1 MATRGELKKALQ
13 DWQQWLNKTSHL
25 IVPRKSLLR
34 QQKDLCLAL
43 TGVRRSG
50 KSSMTVQLALGR
62 LEETFFFNFEDPIF
76 FPGASVEVLDQL
88 LSLYEEETGKIPK
101 LVILDEIQNV
111 QGWERWVRKAID
123 LGYYQIVVTGSSSHL
138 LSSEIATAISGRVIE
153 QTIWPLSF
161 SEYLIFLDKTPSTK
175 GAWLCALENYLRWG
189 GFPKVILTPD
199 ENDRIILL
207 KQYLSDIVLR
217 DVVARHSIKNQK
229 ALHQIVSFYL
239 TGLSCLHS
247 YNSLRKAFEISIEL
261 ASTLTGYLTQ
271 AFLVFE
277 MSRYHSNLKVQTRDP
292 KKIYVI
298 DTGLRTVS
306 LQSDREDWGRLA
318 ENAVYLELRRRDK
331 QAFYYKQ
338 VQEVD
343 FVITE
348 LGKPVDTL
356 QVCYSNLEDQETRN
370 REVNA
375 LLECLQALE
384 LPSGKILTLSLE
396 DVLLKEGKEI
406 HFIPLYRWLSGIEL
420 PRFSNG
426 KEVNNHVL

>member
-13 DWQQWLNKTSHL
+13 DWQQWLNKNSHL
-25 IVPRKSLLR
+25 IVPRNSLLS

-88 LSLYEEETGKIPK
+88 LSLYEEEMGKMPK

-123 LGYYQIVVTGSSSHL
+123 LGHYQIVVTGSSSHL

-153 QTIWPLSF
+153 QTIWPLSL
-161 SEYLIFLDKTPSTK
+161 SEYLIFLGKTPSTK
-175 GAWLCALENYLRWG
+175 GAWLRALENYLRWG

-217 DVVARHSIKNQK
+217 DVVARHSIKNQQ

-277 MSRYHSNLKVQTRDP
+277 MSRYHPNLKVQARDP

-318 ENAVYLELRRRDK
+318 ENAVYLELRRRGE

-343 FVITE
+343 FVITK
-348 LGKPVDTL
+348 LGKPVDAI
-356 QVCYSNLEDQETRN
+356 QVCYSDLEDQETRN
-370 REVNA
+370 REINA

-396 DVLLKEGKEI
+396 DVFLKEGKAI
-406 HFIPLYRWLSGIEL
+406 HLIPLYQWLS
-420 PRFSNG
+420 
-426 KEVNNHVL
+426 K

>member
-13 DWQQWLNKTSHL
+13 DWQQWLNKNSHL
-25 IVPRKSLLR
+25 IIPRSSLLSE
-34 QQKDLCLAL
+34 QKDLCLAL

-88 LSLYEEETGKIPK
+88 LSLYEEEMGKMPR

-123 LGYYQIVVTGSSSHL
+123 LGHYQIVVTGSSSHL

-161 SEYLIFLDKTPSTK
+161 SEYLTFLGKTPSTK
-175 GAWLCALENYLRWG
+175 GTWLRALEDYLRWG

-217 DVVARHSIKNQK
+217 DVVARHSIKNQH

-277 MSRYHSNLKVQTRDP
+277 MSRYHPNLKVQARDP

-318 ENAVYLELRRRDK
+318 ENAVYLELRRRSK

-338 VQEVD
+338 AQEVD

-348 LGKPVDTL
+348 LGKPIDAI
-356 QVCYSNLEDQETRN
+356 QVCYSDLEDKETQS
-370 REVNA
+370 REINA
-375 LLECLQALE
+375 LLECLHTLE

-396 DVLLKEGKEI
+396 DVLLKEGKTI
-406 HFIPLYRWLSGIEL
+406 HLIPLYRWLSMIIL
-420 PRFSNG
+420 
-426 KEVNNHVL
+426 

>member
-13 DWQQWLNKTSHL
+13 DWQQWLNKNSHL
-25 IVPRKSLLR
+25 IVPRSSLLN

-76 FPGASVEVLDQL
+76 FPGANVEVLDQL
-88 LSLYEEETGKIPK
+88 LSLYEEEMGRIPK
-101 LVILDEIQNV
+101 LVILDEIQNI

-161 SEYLIFLDKTPSTK
+161 SEYLTFLGKTPSTK
-175 GAWLCALENYLRWG
+175 GTWLRSLEEYLRWG

-217 DVVARHSIKNQK
+217 DVVARHSIKNQQ

-261 ASTLTGYLTQ
+261 ASTLTSYLTQ

-277 MSRYHSNLKVQTRDP
+277 MSRYHPNLKVQARDP

-318 ENAVYLELRRRDK
+318 ENAVYLELRRRGK

-338 VQEVD
+338 TQEVD

-348 LGKPVDTL
+348 LGKPIDAI
-356 QVCYSNLEDQETRN
+356 QVCYSDLEDQETRK
-370 REVNA
+370 RAINA

-396 DVLLKEGKEI
+396 DVFLKDGKAI
-406 HFIPLYRWLSGIEL
+406 HLIPLYQWLS
-420 PRFSNG
+420 
-426 KEVNNHVL
+426 K

>member
-13 DWQQWLNKTSHL
+13 DWQQWLNKNSHL
-25 IVPRKSLLR
+25 IVPRSSLLN

-50 KSSMTVQLALGR
+50 KSSMTVQLAMGR

-88 LSLYEEETGKIPK
+88 LVLYEEETGKMPK

-123 LGYYQIVVTGSSSHL
+123 LGHYQIVVTGSSSHL
-138 LSSEIATAISGRVIE
+138 LSSEIATAISGRAIE

-161 SEYLIFLDKTPSTK
+161 SEYLTFLGKTPSTK
-175 GAWLCALENYLRWG
+175 GTWLRELENYLRWG
-189 GFPKVILTPD
+189 GFPKVILTPN

-217 DVVARHSIKNQK
+217 DVVARHSIKNQQ
-229 ALHQIVSFYL
+229 ALHQVVSFYL

-261 ASTLTGYLTQ
+261 ASTLTAYLTQ

-277 MSRYHSNLKVQTRDP
+277 MSRYHPNLKVQARDP

-318 ENAVYLELRRRDK
+318 ENAVYLELRRRVK

-348 LGKPVDTL
+348 LGKPVDAI
-356 QVCYSNLEDQETRN
+356 QVCYSDLGTQETRT
-370 REVNA
+370 REINA
-375 LLECLQALE
+375 LLECLQDLE

-396 DVLLKEGKEI
+396 DVLVKEGKTI
-406 HFIPLYRWLSGIEL
+406 HLIPLYQWLSIPNPSQSRL
-420 PRFSNG
+420 
-426 KEVNNHVL
+426 VD

>member
-13 DWQQWLNKTSHL
+13 DWQQWLNKNSHL
-25 IVPRKSLLR
+25 IVPRNSLLS

-62 LEETFFFNFEDPIF
+62 LKETFFFNFEDPIF

-88 LSLYEEETGKIPK
+88 LFLYEEETGKMPK

-123 LGYYQIVVTGSSSHL
+123 LGHYQIVVTGSSSHL

-153 QTIWPLSF
+153 QTIWPLSL
-161 SEYLIFLDKTPSTK
+161 SEYLIFLGKTPSTK
-175 GAWLCALENYLRWG
+175 GAWLRALENYLRWG

-217 DVVARHSIKNQK
+217 DVVARHSIKNQQ

-277 MSRYHSNLKVQTRDP
+277 MSRYHPNLKVQARDT

-318 ENAVYLELRRRDK
+318 ENAVYLELRRRGK

-348 LGKPVDTL
+348 LGKPVDAI
-356 QVCYSNLEDQETRN
+356 QVCYSDLEDQETRN
-370 REVNA
+370 REINA
-375 LLECLQALE
+375 MLECLQALE

-396 DVLLKEGKEI
+396 DVLLKEGKAI
-406 HFIPLYRWLSGIEL
+406 HLIPLYQWLS
-420 PRFSNG
+420 
-426 KEVNNHVL
+426 K

>member
-1 MATRGELKKALQ
+1 MATRGELKKSLQ
-13 DWQQWLNKTSHL
+13 DWQQWLNKNSRL
-25 IVPRKSLLR
+25 IVPRNSLIN

-50 KSSMTVQLALGR
+50 KSSMTVQLSIGR
-62 LEETFFFNFEDPIF
+62 LHETFFFNFEDPIF
-76 FPGASVEVLDQL
+76 YPGANVEVIDQL
-88 LSLYEEETGKIPK
+88 LSLYEEETGKIPQ

-123 LGYYQIVVTGSSSHL
+123 LGHYQVVVTGSSSQL

-161 SEYLIFLDKTPSTK
+161 SEYLIFLNENPSSK
-175 GAWLCALENYLRWG
+175 GTWLRALENYLRWG
-189 GFPKVILTPD
+189 GFPKIILTPD

-217 DVVARHSIKNQK
+217 DVVARHSIKSQQ
-229 ALHQIVSFYL
+229 ALHQVVSFYL

-277 MSRYHSNLKVQTRDP
+277 MNRYHPNLKVQARDP

-318 ENAVYLELRRRDK
+318 ENAVYLELRRRSK
-331 QAFYYKQ
+331 QIFYYRQK
-338 VQEVD
+338 QEVD

-348 LGKPVDTL
+348 LGKPVDAI
-356 QVCYSNLEDQETRN
+356 QVCYCDFENQDTQN
-370 REVNA
+370 REIDA
-375 LLECLQALE
+375 LLECLQDLE
-384 LPSGKILTLSLE
+384 LLSGKILTLSLE
-396 DVLLKEGKEI
+396 DVLLREGKTI
-406 HFIPLYRWLSGIEL
+406 YLIPLYKWLTERG
-420 PRFSNG
+420 
-426 KEVNNHVL
+426 

>member
-1 MATRGELKKALQ
+1 MATRGELKKALR

-25 IVPRKSLLR
+25 IVPRNSHLN

-50 KSSMTVQLALGR
+50 KSSMTVQLARGR
-62 LEETFFFNFEDPIF
+62 LEDTFFFNFEDPIF

-88 LSLYEEETGKIPK
+88 LSIYEEETGKMPA
-101 LVILDEIQNV
+101 LVILDEIQNI
-111 QGWERWVRKAID
+111 QGWERWVRKSID
-123 LGYYQIVVTGSSSHL
+123 LGHYQIIVTGSSSHL

-161 SEYLIFLDKTPSTK
+161 SEYVVFLSKKPSSQ
-175 GAWLCALENYLRWG
+175 GVWLRELENYLRWG
-189 GFPKVILTPD
+189 GFPKIVLTPD
-199 ENDRIILL
+199 ANDRIILL

-217 DVVARHSIKNQK
+217 DVVARHAIKNQQ
-229 ALHQIVSFYL
+229 ALNQVVSFYL

-247 YNSLRKAFEISIEL
+247 YNSLRKAFGISIEL

-277 MSRYHSNLKVQTRDP
+277 MSRYHPNLKVQARDP

-318 ENAVYLELRRRDK
+318 ENAVYLELRRRNK
-331 QAFYYKQ
+331 QVFYYKQ

-348 LGKPVDTL
+348 LGKPVDAI
-356 QVCYSNLEDQETRN
+356 QVCYSDLENQDTRE
-370 REVNA
+370 REISA
-375 LLECLQALE
+375 LLESLQALK

-396 DVLLKEGKEI
+396 DTLSMEGKKI
-406 HFIPLYRWLSGIEL
+406 HFVPLYKWLSE
-420 PRFSNG
+420 
-426 KEVNNHVL
+426 NN

>member
-13 DWQQWLNKTSHL
+13 DWQQWLNKNSHL
-25 IVPRKSLLR
+25 IVPRNSLLS

-62 LEETFFFNFEDPIF
+62 LKETFFFNFEDPIF
-76 FPGASVEVLDQL
+76 FPGASVEVLGQL
-88 LSLYEEETGKIPK
+88 LFLYEEETGKMPK

-123 LGYYQIVVTGSSSHL
+123 LGHYQIVITGSSSHL

-153 QTIWPLSF
+153 QTIWPLSL
-161 SEYLIFLDKTPSTK
+161 SEYLIFLGNTPSSK
-175 GAWLCALENYLRWG
+175 GAWLRALENYLRWG
-189 GFPKVILTPD
+189 GFPKIILTPD

-277 MSRYHSNLKVQTRDP
+277 MSRYHPNLKVQARDP

-318 ENAVYLELRRRDK
+318 ENAVYLELRRRGK

-338 VQEVD
+338 AQEVD

-348 LGKPVDTL
+348 LGKPIDAI
-356 QVCYSNLEDQETRN
+356 QVCYSDLEDQETRN
-370 REVNA
+370 REINA
-375 LLECLQALE
+375 MLECLQALE

-396 DVLLKEGKEI
+396 DVLLKEGKAI
-406 HFIPLYRWLSGIEL
+406 HLIPLYQWLS
-420 PRFSNG
+420 
-426 KEVNNHVL
+426 K

>member
-13 DWQQWLNKTSHL
+13 DWQQWLNKNSHL
-25 IVPRKSLLR
+25 IVPRNSLLS

-62 LEETFFFNFEDPIF
+62 LKETFFFNFEDPIF

-88 LSLYEEETGKIPK
+88 LSLYEEETGKMPK

-123 LGYYQIVVTGSSSHL
+123 LGHYQIVITGSSSHL

-153 QTIWPLSF
+153 QTIWPLSL
-161 SEYLIFLDKTPSTK
+161 SEYLIFLGKTPSTK
-175 GAWLCALENYLRWG
+175 GAWLRALENYLRWG
-189 GFPKVILTPD
+189 GFPKIILTPD

-217 DVVARHSIKNQK
+217 DVVARHSIKNQQ

-277 MSRYHSNLKVQTRDP
+277 MSRYHPNLKVQARDP

-318 ENAVYLELRRRDK
+318 ENAVYLELRRRGK

-348 LGKPVDTL
+348 LGKPVDAI
-356 QVCYSNLEDQETRN
+356 QVCYSDLEDQETRN
-370 REVNA
+370 REINA
-375 LLECLQALE
+375 MLECLQALE

-396 DVLLKEGKEI
+396 DVLLKEGKAI
-406 HFIPLYRWLSGIEL
+406 HLIPLYQWLS
-420 PRFSNG
+420 
-426 KEVNNHVL
+426 K

>member
-13 DWQQWLNKTSHL
+13 DWQQWLNKNSHL
-25 IVPRKSLLR
+25 IVPRNSLLS

-88 LSLYEEETGKIPK
+88 LFLYEEETGKMPK

-123 LGYYQIVVTGSSSHL
+123 LGHYQIVVTGSSSHL

-153 QTIWPLSF
+153 QTIWPLSL
-161 SEYLIFLDKTPSTK
+161 SEYLIFLGKTPSTK
-175 GAWLCALENYLRWG
+175 GAWLRALENYLRWG

-217 DVVARHSIKNQK
+217 DVVARHSIKNQQ

-277 MSRYHSNLKVQTRDP
+277 MSRYHPNLKVQARDP

-318 ENAVYLELRRRDK
+318 ENAVYLELRRRGK

-348 LGKPVDTL
+348 LGKPVDAI
-356 QVCYSNLEDQETRN
+356 QVCYSDLEDQETRN
-370 REVNA
+370 REINA
-375 LLECLQALE
+375 MLECLQALE

-396 DVLLKEGKEI
+396 DVLLKEGKAI
-406 HFIPLYRWLSGIEL
+406 HLIPLYQWLS
-420 PRFSNG
+420 
-426 KEVNNHVL
+426 K

>member
-13 DWQQWLNKTSHL
+13 DWQQWLNKNSHL
-25 IVPRKSLLR
+25 ILPRNFPFN

-62 LEETFFFNFEDPIF
+62 LKETFFFNFEDPIF

-88 LSLYEEETGKIPK
+88 LFLYEEETGKMPK

-123 LGYYQIVVTGSSSHL
+123 LGHYQIVVTGSSSHL

-153 QTIWPLSF
+153 QTIWPLSL
-161 SEYLIFLDKTPSTK
+161 SEYLIFLGKTPSTK
-175 GAWLCALENYLRWG
+175 GAWLRALENYLRWG

-217 DVVARHSIKNQK
+217 DVVARHSIKNQQ

-277 MSRYHSNLKVQTRDP
+277 MSRYHPNLKVQARDT

-318 ENAVYLELRRRDK
+318 ENAVYLELRRRGK

-338 VQEVD
+338 AQEVD

-348 LGKPVDTL
+348 LGKPIDAI
-356 QVCYSNLEDQETRN
+356 QVCYSDLEDQETRN
-370 REVNA
+370 REINA
-375 LLECLQALE
+375 LLECLQTLE

-396 DVLLKEGKEI
+396 DMFFKEGKAI
-406 HFIPLYRWLSGIEL
+406 HLIPLYQWLS
-420 PRFSNG
+420 
-426 KEVNNHVL
+426 K

>member
-1 MATRGELKKALQ
+1 MATRGELKKALR
-13 DWQQWLNKTSHL
+13 DWQQWLHKNSHL
-25 IVPRKSLLR
+25 IVPRNSHLN

-76 FPGASVEVLDQL
+76 FPGATVEVLNQL
-88 LSLYEEETGKIPK
+88 LSIYEEETGKMPA
-101 LVILDEIQNV
+101 LVILDEIQNI

-123 LGYYQIVVTGSSSHL
+123 LGHYQVIVTGSSSHL

-161 SEYLIFLDKTPSTK
+161 SEYITFLNKNPSSE
-175 GAWLCALENYLRWG
+175 GVWLRELENYLRWG
-189 GFPKVILTPD
+189 GFPKIVLTSD
-199 ENDRIILL
+199 ANDRVILL

-217 DVVARHSIKNQK
+217 DVVARHTIKNQQ
-229 ALHQIVSFYL
+229 ALNQIVNFYF
-239 TGLSCLHS
+239 TGLGCLHS
-247 YNSLRKAFEISIEL
+247 YNSLRKAFGISIEL
-261 ASTLTGYLTQ
+261 ASTLTNYLTQ

-277 MSRYHSNLKVQTRDP
+277 MSRYHPNLKVQARDP

-318 ENAVYLELRRRDK
+318 ENAVYLELRRKNK
-331 QAFYYKQ
+331 QLFYYKQ

-348 LGKPVDTL
+348 LGKPMDAI
-356 QVCYSNLEDQETRN
+356 QVCYSDLEDQKTRD
-370 REVNA
+370 REINA
-375 LLECLQALE
+375 LLECLQNLQ

-396 DVLLKEGKEI
+396 DTLLKEGKKI
-406 HFIPLYRWLSGIEL
+406 HLIPLYKWLSNTKNSI
-420 PRFSNG
+420 S
-426 KEVNNHVL
+426 

>member
-1 MATRGELKKALQ
+1 MATRGELKKALW
-13 DWQQWLNKTSHL
+13 DWQQWLNKNSHL
-25 IVPRKSLLR
+25 IIPRNSHFN

-62 LEETFFFNFEDPIF
+62 LEDTFFFNFEDPIF
-76 FPGASVEVLDQL
+76 FPGATVEVLDQL
-88 LSLYEEETGKIPK
+88 LSIYEEETGKMPA
-101 LVILDEIQNV
+101 LVILDEIQNI
-111 QGWERWVRKAID
+111 QGWERWVRKSVD
-123 LGYYQIVVTGSSSHL
+123 LGHYQVIVTGSSSHL

-161 SEYLIFLDKTPSTK
+161 SEYIAFLSKKPSSQ
-175 GAWLCALENYLRWG
+175 GAWLRELENYLRWG
-189 GFPKVILTPD
+189 GFPKIVLTSD
-199 ENDRIILL
+199 ANDRVILL

-217 DVVARHSIKNQK
+217 DVVARHAIKNQQ
-229 ALHQIVSFYL
+229 ALNQVVSFYL

-247 YNSLRKAFEISIEL
+247 YNSLRKAFGISIEL

-271 AFLVFE
+271 AFLIFE
-277 MSRYHSNLKVQTRDP
+277 MSRYHPNLKVQARDA

-318 ENAVYLELRRRDK
+318 ENAVYLELRRNNK

-338 VQEVD
+338 LQEVD

-348 LGKPVDTL
+348 LGKPVDAI
-356 QVCYSNLEDQETRN
+356 QVCYSDLENQETRD
-370 REVNA
+370 REITA

-384 LPSGKILTLSLE
+384 LPSGKILTFSLE
-396 DVLLKEGKEI
+396 DTLLKEGKKI
-406 HFIPLYRWLSGIEL
+406 HLIPLYKWLSETESSG
-420 PRFSNG
+420 F
-426 KEVNNHVL
+426 

>member
-13 DWQQWLNKTSHL
+13 DWQQWLNKNSHL
-25 IVPRKSLLR
+25 IVPRNSLLS

-43 TGVRRSG
+43 TGVRHSG
-50 KSSMTVQLALGR
+50 KSSMTVQLARGR

-88 LSLYEEETGKIPK
+88 LSLYEEETGKMPK

-111 QGWERWVRKAID
+111 QGWERWGRKAID
-123 LGYYQIVVTGSSSHL
+123 LGHYQIVVTGSSSHL

-153 QTIWPLSF
+153 QTIWPLSL
-161 SEYLIFLDKTPSTK
+161 SEYLIFLGKTPSTK
-175 GAWLCALENYLRWG
+175 GAWLRALENYLRWG

-217 DVVARHSIKNQK
+217 DIVARHCIKNQQ

-277 MSRYHSNLKVQTRDP
+277 MSRYHPNLKIQARDP

-318 ENAVYLELRRRDK
+318 ENAVYLELRRRGK

-348 LGKPVDTL
+348 LGKPIDAI
-356 QVCYSNLEDQETRN
+356 QVCYSDLEDQETQS
-370 REVNA
+370 REINA
-375 LLECLQALE
+375 LLKCLQALE

-396 DVLLKEGKEI
+396 DVFLKEGKTI
-406 HFIPLYRWLSGIEL
+406 HLIPLYQWLS
-420 PRFSNG
+420 
-426 KEVNNHVL
+426 K

>member
-1 MATRGELKKALQ
+1 MATRGELKKALE
-13 DWQQWLNKTSHL
+13 DWQQWLNKNSHL
-25 IVPRKSLLR
+25 IIPRSSLLT

-62 LEETFFFNFEDPIF
+62 LQETFFFNFEDPIF
-76 FPGASVEVLDQL
+76 FPGASVEVIDQL
-88 LSLYEEETGKIPK
+88 LSLYEEEMGKAPK

-123 LGYYQIVVTGSSSHL
+123 LGHYQVVVTGSSSHL

-161 SEYLIFLDKTPSTK
+161 SECLTFLGKAPSSK
-175 GAWLCALENYLRWG
+175 GAWLRALENYLRWG
-189 GFPKVILTPD
+189 GFPKIILTPD

-217 DVVARHSIKNQK
+217 DVVARHSIKSQQ
-229 ALHQIVSFYL
+229 ALHQVVSYYL
-239 TGLSCLHS
+239 SGLSCLHS
-247 YNSLRKAFEISIEL
+247 YNSLRKAFKISIEL
-261 ASTLTGYLTQ
+261 ASTLSGYLTQ

-277 MSRYHSNLKVQTRDP
+277 MGRYHPNLKVQARDP

-318 ENAVYLELRRRDK
+318 ENAVYLELRRKNK
-331 QAFYYKQ
+331 QVFYYKQ
-338 VQEVD
+338 KQEVD
-343 FVITE
+343 FIITE
-348 LGKPVDTL
+348 LGKPVDAI
-356 QVCYSNLEDQETRN
+356 QVCYCDFENQETCD
-370 REVNA
+370 REINA

-396 DVLLKEGKEI
+396 DVLLREGKTI
-406 HFIPLYRWLSGIEL
+406 HLIPLYQWLSGNVSL
-420 PRFSNG
+420 
-426 KEVNNHVL
+426 